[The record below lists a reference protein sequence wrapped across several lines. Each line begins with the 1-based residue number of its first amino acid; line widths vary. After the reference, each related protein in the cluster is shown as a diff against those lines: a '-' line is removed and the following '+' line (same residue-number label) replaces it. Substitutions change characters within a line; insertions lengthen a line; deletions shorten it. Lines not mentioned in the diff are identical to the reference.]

1 MVLHFVTDEKFTDYA
16 IAQFSAPDM
25 HSDIVCLNTSD
36 HMNLVTLRQHVR
48 VMCPYTREFMDFL
61 DKNLSKYAAIVLH
74 GMHWGPWQNVIL
86 HKVPANVKVAWYFW
100 GGEIYARSDVRINQY
115 APFTKFVVKIRDIK
129 KFFTNT
135 KKNTDWELPYEM
147 YKRVDY
153 CLTAEHEEYEY
164 AKAFL
169 QNDME
174 FIWYTCYDIDAMLG
188 SLKDASCNGNNVIVG
203 NSATGDCNYF
213 DVLPRLRR
221 ALKPEQ
227 KVILPLSYGAPWISK
242 VVPKYAKLFLGK
254 ASQPLLDF
262 MPREEYNKILQSCSI
277 MIMDQY
283 VPQAQ
288 GNILTG
294 LWLGMRVYM
303 SEKSIAFKF
312 FKRLGFKVFSFESEF
327 KKYGLT
333 SLPIEDVF
341 VNKKLMIEWY
351 SKEHVMQSAKNV
363 VEILEGK

>member
-1 MVLHFVTDEKFTDYA
+1 MILNILTEEKFTDYA
-16 IAQFSAPDM
+16 ISQFSAPELQ
-25 HSDIVCLNTSD
+25 SDFVLIPSNHANWQVNQIDKCTVIQQRSKEFEELLNRLD
-36 HMNLVTLRQHVR
+36 Q
-48 VMCPYTREFMDFL
+48 YTGIIF
-61 DKNLSKYAAIVLH
+61 H
-74 GMHWGPWQNVIL
+74 GMHWGGWQSQIL
-86 HKVPANVKVAWYFW
+86 QRLPEHVKAAWYFW
-100 GGEIYARSDVRINQY
+100 GGEIYSRSDVHINQF
-115 APFTKFVVKIRDIK
+115 APITKFVVKVRDFK
-129 KFFTNT
+129 KFFTKT
-135 KKNTDWELPYEM
+135 KKNTDWELPYEL
-147 YKRVDY
+147 YKRIDY
-153 CLTAEHEEYEY
+153 CLTGEQEEYEF

-169 QNDME
+169 QNDMK

-203 NSATGDCNYF
+203 NSATAECNYF
-213 DVLPRLRR
+213 DVIPRIRKY
-221 ALKPEQ
+221 LKKNQ
-227 KVILPLSYGAPWISK
+227 RVVLPLSYGDPW
-242 VVPKYAKLFLGK
+242 VMNAVNKYAKFFLGN
-254 ASQPLLDF
+254 AAMPLLDF
-262 MPREEYNKILQSCSI
+262 LPREEYNRILQSCST

-283 VPQAQ
+283 TPQAQ

-333 SLPIEDVF
+333 SLPQEDVT
-341 VNKKLMIEWY
+341 VNRKLMVEWY

>member
-1 MVLHFVTDEKFTDYA
+1 MILHFLTDEKFTDYA
-16 IAQFSAPDM
+16 VAQFSAPEM
-25 HSDIVCLNTSD
+25 CSDFVCLNIMGNMSIVACRD
-36 HMNLVTLRQHVR
+36 SLPVFN
-48 VMCPYTREFMDFL
+48 PFSPEFAQFL
-61 DKNLSKYAAIVLH
+61 DDNLNKYSAIMLH
-74 GMHWGPWQNVIL
+74 GMHWGSWQSQIL
-86 HKVPANVKVAWYFW
+86 QKISPDVKVAWYLW
-100 GGEIYARSDVRINQY
+100 GGEIYGRHDVHINQF
-115 APFTKFVVKIRDIK
+115 APITKFVVNVRNIK

-135 KKNTDWELPYEM
+135 KKNTDWELPYEL

-153 CLTAEHEEYEY
+153 CVTGEQEEYEY

-169 QNDME
+169 QNDMK

-203 NSATGDCNYF
+203 NSGTVTCNYF
-213 DVLPRLRR
+213 DVLPRLRG

-227 KVILPLSYGAPWISK
+227 KVIIPIGYGAPWISRF
-242 VVPKYAKLFLGK
+242 VPKYAKLFLGK
-254 ASQPLLDF
+254 ASQPLLEF
-262 MPREEYNKILQSCSI
+262 MPREEYNKILQSCSV
-277 MIMDQY
+277 MIMAQY
-283 VPQAQ
+283 IPQAQ

-333 SLPIEDVF
+333 PLPQEDVA
-341 VNKKLMIEWY
+341 VNKKLMVEWY
-351 SKEHVMQSAKNV
+351 SKEHVMQGVKNV
-363 VEILEGK
+363 VNALEGK